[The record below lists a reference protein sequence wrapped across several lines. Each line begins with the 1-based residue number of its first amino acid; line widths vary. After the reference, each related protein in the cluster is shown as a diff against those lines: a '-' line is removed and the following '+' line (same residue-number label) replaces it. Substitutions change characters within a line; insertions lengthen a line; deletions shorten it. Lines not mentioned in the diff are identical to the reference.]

1 MTNQEYLKW
10 ELMLK
15 KIARKYKNNKF
26 GIDMEELV
34 QIGALALINVFDT
47 YDETKGASELTYYY
61 TCVEKYIL
69 REFQNLGR
77 AKRFCNHSISLNRPI
92 NNDDDTYLDEI
103 IPDRTIN
110 IEKTV
115 LDTLIIKDYISEINR
130 VLNGNQRDIILF
142 KIFDDKSDKEIADI
156 LEIEITKVSQIYYK
170 AKDKLIRKSNLIRL
184 KFFELERSK
193 LNKWKSTY
201 WNEAI
206 YYETE
211 IENLKRAIRR
221 ENKDKTYNFSNCV
234 VNVLFS
240 YGNKKNLDLT
250 V

>member
-10 ELMLK
+10 EPMLK

-26 GIDMEELV
+26 GIDKEELI
-34 QIGALALINVFDT
+34 QIGAIALINVFDT

-115 LDTLIIKDYISEINR
+115 IDTLIISEYITEINR
-130 VLNGNQRDIILF
+130 VLNGNQRKIFVF
-142 KIFDDKSDKEIADI
+142 KIFDEKTDKEISDI
-156 LEIEITKVSQIYYK
+156 LNIKITKVSKLFYLV
-170 AKDKLIRKSNLIRL
+170 KDKLVRKSNKIRL
-184 KFFELERSK
+184 KYFELQRSK
-193 LNKWKSTY
+193 VDNWKSIN
-201 WNEAI
+201 WNKDI
-206 YYETE
+206 YYENE

-221 ENKDKTYNFSNCV
+221 ENKDK
-234 VNVLFS
+234 
-240 YGNKKNLDLT
+240 KNQ
-250 V
+250 

>member
-10 ELMLK
+10 EPMLK

-26 GIDMEELV
+26 GIDKEELI
-34 QIGALALINVFDT
+34 QIGAIALINVFDT
-47 YDETKGASELTYYY
+47 YDGAKGASELTYYY

-115 LDTLIIKDYISEINR
+115 IDTLIISEYITEINR
-130 VLNGNQRDIILF
+130 VLNGNQRKIFVF
-142 KIFDDKSDKEIADI
+142 KIFDKKTDKEISDI
-156 LEIEITKVSQIYYK
+156 LNIKITKVSKLFYL
-170 AKDKLIRKSNLIRL
+170 AKDKLVRKSNKIRL
-184 KFFELERSK
+184 KYFELQRSK
-193 LNKWKSTY
+193 VDNWKSIN
-201 WNEAI
+201 WNKDI
-206 YYETE
+206 YYENE
-211 IENLKRAIRR
+211 IENLKIAIRR
-221 ENKDKTYNFSNCV
+221 ENKGTS
-234 VNVLFS
+234 
-240 YGNKKNLDLT
+240 
-250 V
+250 

>member
-10 ELMLK
+10 EPMLK

-115 LDTLIIKDYISEINR
+115 IDTLIISEYIYEINR
-130 VLNGNQRDIILF
+130 VLNGNQREIFVF
-142 KIFDDKSDKEIADI
+142 KIFDEKTDKEISDI
-156 LEIEITKVSQIYYK
+156 LNIKITKVSKLFYL
-170 AKDKLIRKSNLIRL
+170 AKDKLVRKSNKIRL
-184 KFFELERSK
+184 KYFELQRSK
-193 LNKWKSTY
+193 VDNWKSIN
-201 WNEAI
+201 WNKDI
-206 YYETE
+206 YYENE

-221 ENKDKTYNFSNCV
+221 ENKDKKINNSQLCYKCV
-234 VNVLFS
+234 GL
-240 YGNKKNLDLT
+240 L
-250 V
+250 

>member
-10 ELMLK
+10 EPMLK

-34 QIGALALINVFDT
+34 QIGAMALINVFDT
-47 YDETKGASELTYYY
+47 YDETKGASELSYYY

-156 LEIEITKVSQIYYK
+156 LNIKITKVSKLFYL
-170 AKDKLIRKSNLIRL
+170 AKDKLVRKSNKIRL
-184 KFFELERSK
+184 KYFELQRSK
-193 LNKWKSTY
+193 VDNWKSIN
-201 WNEAI
+201 WNKDI
-206 YYETE
+206 YYENE

-221 ENKDKTYNFSNCV
+221 ENKDKKINNSQLCYKCV
-234 VNVLFS
+234 GL
-240 YGNKKNLDLT
+240 L
-250 V
+250 

>member
-1 MTNQEYLKW
+1 MTNQEYEKW
-10 ELMLK
+10 EPMLK

-115 LDTLIIKDYISEINR
+115 IDTLIISEYITEINR
-130 VLNGNQRDIILF
+130 VLNGNQRKIFVF
-142 KIFDDKSDKEIADI
+142 KIFDKKTDKEISDI
-156 LEIEITKVSQIYYK
+156 LNIKITKVSKLFYL
-170 AKDKLIRKSNLIRL
+170 AKDKLVRKSNKIRL
-184 KFFELERSK
+184 KYFELQRSK
-193 LNKWKSTY
+193 VDNWKSIN
-201 WNEAI
+201 WNKDI
-206 YYETE
+206 YYENE
-211 IENLKRAIRR
+211 IENLKIAIRR
-221 ENKDKTYNFSNCV
+221 ENKDKKINNSQLCYKCV
-234 VNVLFS
+234 GL
-240 YGNKKNLDLT
+240 L
-250 V
+250 

>member
-10 ELMLK
+10 EPMLK

-34 QIGALALINVFDT
+34 QIGAIALINVFDT
-47 YDETKGASELTYYY
+47 YQDDKGASELSYYY
-61 TCVEKYIL
+61 TCVERYIL

-77 AKRFCNHSISLNRPI
+77 AKRFCNNSISLNKPI
-92 NNDDDTYLDEI
+92 NNNDDDIYLDEI
-103 IPDRTIN
+103 VPDKDIN

-115 LDTLIIKDYISEINR
+115 LDTLIIKGYIDEINR
-130 VLNGNQRDIILF
+130 VLNGNQKDIILL
-142 KIFDDKSDKEIADI
+142 KIFDDKTDKEIADE
-156 LEIEITKVSQIYYK
+156 LKIEIKKVSKIFYS

-193 LNKWKSTY
+193 VNSWKSTY
-201 WNEAI
+201 WDEAI

-211 IENLKRAIRR
+211 IENLKKAIRR
-221 ENKDKTYNFSNCV
+221 ENKEKIDGFCW
-234 VNVLFS
+234 LCC
-240 YGNKKNLDLT
+240 
-250 V
+250 

>member
-10 ELMLK
+10 EPMLK

-34 QIGALALINVFDT
+34 QIGAMALINVFDK
-47 YDETKGASELTYYY
+47 YQDDKGASELSYYY

-156 LEIEITKVSQIYYK
+156 LNIKITKVSKLFYL
-170 AKDKLIRKSNLIRL
+170 AKDKLVRKSNKIRL
-184 KFFELERSK
+184 KYFELQRSK
-193 LNKWKSTY
+193 VDNWKSIN
-201 WNEAI
+201 WNKDI
-206 YYETE
+206 YYENE

-221 ENKDKTYNFSNCV
+221 ENKDKKINNSQLCYKCV
-234 VNVLFS
+234 GL
-240 YGNKKNLDLT
+240 L
-250 V
+250 

>member
-10 ELMLK
+10 EPMLK

-26 GIDMEELV
+26 GIDKEELI
-34 QIGALALINVFDT
+34 QIGAIALINVFDK
-47 YDETKGASELTYYY
+47 YQDDKGASELSYYY

-115 LDTLIIKDYISEINR
+115 IDTLIISEYITEINR
-130 VLNGNQRDIILF
+130 VLNGNQRKIFVF
-142 KIFDDKSDKEIADI
+142 KIFDKKTDKEISDI
-156 LEIEITKVSQIYYK
+156 LNIKITKVSKLFYL
-170 AKDKLIRKSNLIRL
+170 AKDKLVRKSNKIRL
-184 KFFELERSK
+184 KYFELQRSK
-193 LNKWKSTY
+193 VDNWKSIN
-201 WNEAI
+201 WNKDI
-206 YYETE
+206 YYENE
-211 IENLKRAIRR
+211 IENLKIAIRR
-221 ENKDKTYNFSNCV
+221 ENKGTS
-234 VNVLFS
+234 
-240 YGNKKNLDLT
+240 
-250 V
+250 